1 MQMIKI
7 FKKTSPKINPDAQKI
22 KDEITEICTELEK
35 TNMWFQME
43 IENDLIEA
51 CILQREVLN
60 ARYSHLIS
68 KMKLLEPSL
77 NKEN

>member
-1 MQMIKI
+1 MIKI
-7 FKKTSPKINPDAQKI
+7 FKKTSPKTNSNTQKI
-22 KDEITEICTELEK
+22 KDEINEICTELEK
-35 TNMWFQME
+35 TNIWFQTE
-43 IENDLIEA
+43 VESDLIEA

-60 ARYSHLIS
+60 ARYRHLIS

>member
-1 MQMIKI
+1 MIKI
-7 FKKTSPKINPDAQKI
+7 FKKTSPEINPDAQKI

-35 TNMWFQME
+35 TNIWFQME
-43 IENDLIEA
+43 IESDLIEA

-60 ARYSHLIS
+60 ARYRHLIS

-77 NKEN
+77 SKEN

>member
-1 MQMIKI
+1 MIKI
-7 FKKTSPKINPDAQKI
+7 FKKTSPKINSDAQKI

-43 IENDLIEA
+43 VESDLIEA

-60 ARYSHLIS
+60 ARYAHLIS
-68 KMKLLEPSL
+68 KIKLLEPSL
-77 NKEN
+77 SKEN

>member
-1 MQMIKI
+1 MIKI
-7 FKKTSPKINPDAQKI
+7 FKKTSPKTNSNTQKI

-35 TNMWFQME
+35 TNIWFQT
-43 IENDLIEA
+43 DLIEA

-60 ARYSHLIS
+60 ARYRHLIS

>member
-1 MQMIKI
+1 
-7 FKKTSPKINPDAQKI
+7 
-22 KDEITEICTELEK
+22 
-35 TNMWFQME
+35 ME

-60 ARYSHLIS
+60 ARYSHLIN

-77 NKEN
+77 SKEN

>member
-1 MQMIKI
+1 MIKI

-35 TNMWFQME
+35 INMWFQME
-43 IENDLIEA
+43 VESDLIEA

-60 ARYSHLIS
+60 ARYGYLIS
-68 KMKLLEPSL
+68 KIKLLEPSL
-77 NKEN
+77 SKEN

>member
-1 MQMIKI
+1 MIKI
-7 FKKTSPKINPDAQKI
+7 FKKTSPKTNPSTQKI

-35 TNMWFQME
+35 TNIWFQTE
-43 IENDLIEA
+43 VESDLIEA

-60 ARYSHLIS
+60 ARYRHLIS

>member
-1 MQMIKI
+1 MIKI
-7 FKKTSPKINPDAQKI
+7 FKKTSPKTNSNTQKI

-35 TNMWFQME
+35 TNIWFQTEVE
-43 IENDLIEA
+43 IDLIEA

-60 ARYSHLIS
+60 ARYRHLIS

>member
-1 MQMIKI
+1 MIKI
-7 FKKTSPKINPDAQKI
+7 FKKTSPEANSDAQKI
-22 KDEITEICTELEK
+22 KDEINKICTELEK

-68 KMKLLEPSL
+68 KMKLLELSL
-77 NKEN
+77 SKEN

>member
-1 MQMIKI
+1 MIKI
-7 FKKTSPKINPDAQKI
+7 FKKTSPKTNSNNQKI

-35 TNMWFQME
+35 TNIWVQTE
-43 IENDLIEA
+43 VESDLIEA

-60 ARYSHLIS
+60 ARYRHLIS

>member
-1 MQMIKI
+1 MIKI
-7 FKKTSPKINPDAQKI
+7 FKKTSPKANSDAQKI
-22 KDEITEICTELEK
+22 KDEITKICTELEK

-60 ARYSHLIS
+60 ARYSHLIN

-77 NKEN
+77 SKEN